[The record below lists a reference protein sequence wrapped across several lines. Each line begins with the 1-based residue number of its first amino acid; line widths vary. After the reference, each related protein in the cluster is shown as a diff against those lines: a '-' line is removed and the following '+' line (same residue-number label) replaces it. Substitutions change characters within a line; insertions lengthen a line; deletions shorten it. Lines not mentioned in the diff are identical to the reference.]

1 MRSSSRE
8 NAIIEEWGTAG
19 AGDGAGDRFG
29 RISAAPAYQLVA
41 EAIEREIVSG
51 RIRPGEPIGTEA
63 DLVKQFGVN
72 RSTVRE
78 GIRCLEQ
85 SGLLRRE
92 SGRRLVASLPRYP
105 KLATRISRA
114 LVLHQVT
121 FRELYEA
128 IDMLERNAIELAV
141 VHRTDEDLA
150 AIADNVERTRQ
161 SLDEPSRMAELD
173 TEFHALV
180 AKATGNRVLQ
190 LAREPAGL
198 LIYPATQPIFE
209 AVPESAPRLLEAHSR
224 MLDALAARDLEAART
239 WMRRHV
245 ADFGKGFARTG
256 RAMESPVEAIHF
268 DSIFQTRGSP

>member
-1 MRSSSRE
+1 MPRAE
-8 NAIIEEWGTAG
+8 AATAEK
-19 AGDGAGDRFG
+19 FE
-29 RISAAPAYQLVA
+29 RISTAPAYQLVA

-51 RIRPGEPIGTEA
+51 RIRPGEHIGTEA

-92 SGRRLVASLPRYP
+92 SGRKLVASLPRQG
-105 KLATRISRA
+105 KLATRMSRA

-128 IDMLERNAIELAV
+128 IDMLERSAIELAV
-141 VHRTDEDLA
+141 VHRTEDDLA
-150 AIADNVERTRQ
+150 AIADNVARTEEA
-161 SLDEPSRMAELD
+161 LDDPSRLAELD
-173 TEFHALV
+173 TEFHTLIAQ
-180 AKATGNRVLQ
+180 AAGNRVLQ
-190 LAREPAGL
+190 LAREPASL

-209 AVPESAPRLLEAHSR
+209 AVPEAGPRLLAAHAHLLAALHSR
-224 MLDALAARDLEAART
+224 DADAART

-245 ADFGKGFARTG
+245 ADFGKGFVRTG
-256 RAMESPVEAIHF
+256 RSLETPVEAIAF
-268 DSIFQTRGSP
+268 ESIFQTRGSL

>member
-1 MRSSSRE
+1 MGH
-8 NAIIEEWGTAG
+8 AADTATE
-19 AGDGAGDRFG
+19 RFE

-51 RIRPGEPIGTEA
+51 RIRPGERIGTEA

-92 SGRRLVASLPRYP
+92 SGRRLVASLPRQT
-105 KLATRISRA
+105 KLATRMSRA

-141 VHRTDEDLA
+141 IHRTDDDLD
-150 AIADNVERTRQ
+150 AIADNVARTGQ
-161 SLDEPSRMAELD
+161 AVDDPSRVAELD
-173 TEFHALV
+173 TEFHTLIAR
-180 AKATGNRVLQ
+180 ATGNRVLQ
-190 LAREPAGL
+190 LAREPASL

-209 AVPESAPRLLEAHSR
+209 AVPEAAPRLFEAHSR
-224 MLDALAARDLEAART
+224 LLDALRTRDAEAART

-245 ADFGKGFARTG
+245 ADFGKGFVRTG
-256 RAMESPVEAIHF
+256 RSLDAPVEGIQF

>member
-1 MRSSSRE
+1 M
-8 NAIIEEWGTAG
+8 TATPHE
-19 AGDGAGDRFG
+19 RFE
-29 RISAAPAYQLVA
+29 RLTPLPAYQLVA

-51 RIRPGEPIGTEA
+51 RIGPGEPIGTEA

-85 SGLLRRE
+85 SGLIRRA
-92 SGRRLVASLPRYP
+92 SSRRLVASLPRHA

-114 LVLHQVT
+114 LILHQVS

-128 IDMLERNAIELAV
+128 IDMLERSAIELAIA
-141 VHRTDEDLA
+141 HRSANDLE
-150 AIADNVERTRQ
+150 AIAANLARTRNA
-161 SLDEPSRMAELD
+161 LDDPGRMAELD

-180 AKATGNRVLQ
+180 ASATGNRVLQ
-190 LAREPAGL
+190 LAREPASL

-209 AVPESAPRLLEAHSR
+209 RVPEAAPRLLAAHER
-224 MLDALAARDLEAART
+224 LYDALVRQDVEDARL

-245 ADFGKGFARTG
+245 ADFGKGFLRTG
-256 RAMESPVEAIHF
+256 RTLDDPVDRIPL
-268 DSIFQTRGSP
+268 DSIFQTRGGA

>member
-1 MRSSSRE
+1 MTSLPSAADSE
-8 NAIIEEWGTAG
+8 
-19 AGDGAGDRFG
+19 RFE
-29 RISAAPAYQLVA
+29 RISTAPAYQLVA

-51 RIRPGEPIGTEA
+51 RIRQGEPIGTEA

-85 SGLLRRE
+85 SGLIRRE
-92 SGRRLVASLPRYP
+92 SSRRLVAGVPRYN

-128 IDMLERNAIELAV
+128 IDRFEGWSIELAV
-141 VHRTDEDLA
+141 ENRTEEDLGA
-150 AIADNVERTRQ
+150 LAENVARSREF
-161 SLDEPSRMAELD
+161 LDDSSRMAEFD
-173 TEFHALV
+173 TEFHTLI

-209 AVPESAPRLLEAHSR
+209 AVPEAAPRLVEAHAHL
-224 MLDALAARDLEAART
+224 LDALRDRDREAART

-245 ADFGKGFARTG
+245 ADFGKGFQRTG
-256 RAMESPVEAIHF
+256 HSLDEPVDRISF
-268 DSIFQTRGSP
+268 DSIFQTREPL